1 MRFLVFILFLALSF
15 NLFGQSPRRYWVELS
30 DKVSTPY
37 NVSTPS
43 AFLSAKAIQRRINQG
58 IPITQ
63 NDLPVDPNYVAQI
76 AAVPTVTI
84 WLTSKWFNA
93 VSVEVDDST
102 MVDSILNLPF
112 VINVDTVKRMH
123 VDTGKDLISEKSGG
137 HTNYH
142 DEHYGIA
149 FKQIEMLGGHL
160 LHSEGYTGAGKTI
173 AVLDAG
179 FKKVDSVDVFQS
191 MIADGRLI
199 ATKDMVDRDNYVY
212 SSSQHGT
219 AVLSC
224 IGANL
229 PGKMVGTAPGASFI
243 LIRSEDVG
251 SESLAEADN
260 WIGGAEFADSLG
272 ADIFNTS
279 LGYTEFND
287 TLMNHTYA
295 DLDGNTARI
304 SIAADV
310 AAAKGILVVTS
321 AGNMGEQPW
330 YYISAPG
337 DADSSLTVAAVD
349 SFLVRAPFSSYGPS
363 SDGDLQPNVA
373 AMGFRTAC
381 TFPNGEVRT
390 ANGTSFSSPVL
401 AGMAAC
407 LWEAFPSKTNM
418 EIKALIEKHGHQFL
432 NPDFSLGY
440 GVPNFY
446 LAYLDAKG
454 EEASSNDEVLTVF
467 PSQFSTQLTVKF
479 HSQSAGLWN
488 LRIVNSQ
495 GQLLF
500 ENDLEVAGG
509 EYVQS
514 VFTDEVANLS
524 MGMYYIQLRKD
535 EVSVAVEKVVK
546 IRP

>member
-1 MRFLVFILFLALSF
+1 MRLIFFILLFCFCS
-15 NLFGQSPRRYWVELS
+15 NLNGQTAKRYWVELS
-30 DKVSTPY
+30 DKASTPY
-37 NVSTPS
+37 SISNPA
-43 AFLSAKAIQRRINQG
+43 AFLSAKAIDRRLNQG
-58 IPITQ
+58 IDITL
-63 NDLPVDPNYVAQI
+63 NDLPVDPSYVAQI
-76 AAVPTVTI
+76 AAVPTVTV
-84 WLTSKWFNA
+84 WVTSKWFNA
-93 VSVEVDDST
+93 VSVEVTDST

-112 VINVDTVKRMH
+112 VVQVDTVRMFNI
-123 VDTGKDLISEKSGG
+123 DLKEEVFNEKSTG

-142 DEHYGIA
+142 DEYYGIA

-160 LHSEGYTGAGKTI
+160 LHSEGYTGRGKTI

-179 FKKVDSVDVFQS
+179 FRKVDSVDVFQN
-191 MIADGRLI
+191 MIAEGRLV
-199 ATKDMVDRDNYVY
+199 ATKDMVDRDDYVF

-224 IGANL
+224 MGANL

-243 LIRSEDVG
+243 LIRSEDVS
-251 SESLAEADN
+251 SESLAEEDN

-287 TLMNHTYA
+287 TMMNHNYA

-304 SIAADV
+304 SIAADI
-310 AAAKGILVVTS
+310 AASKGILVITS
-321 AGNMGEQPW
+321 AGNLAEQPW

-349 SFLVRAPFSSYGPS
+349 SFLVRAPFSSFGPS
-363 SDGDLQPNVA
+363 ADGDLKPNVA

-407 LWEAFPSKTNM
+407 LWEAFPDKTNM
-418 EIKALIEKHGHQFL
+418 EIKSLIEKHGHQYL

-446 LAYLDAKG
+446 RAYLDAKG
-454 EEASSNDEVLTVF
+454 EEASADDELISVF
-467 PSQFSTQLTVKF
+467 PSNFSTKLTVKF
-479 HSQSAGLWN
+479 HSNSAGSWK
-488 LRIVNSQ
+488 LRMVNSI
-495 GQLLF
+495 GQVVF
-500 ENDLEVAGG
+500 EKELQVTGN

-514 VFTDEVANLS
+514 VFTDEIANLG
-524 MGMYYIQLRKD
+524 MGMYFVHLQKD
-535 EVSVAVEKVVK
+535 NDSISVKKVIK
-546 IRP
+546 TKP

>member
-1 MRFLVFILFLALSF
+1 MRLIFFILLFCFCS
-15 NLFGQSPRRYWVELS
+15 NLNGQTAKRYWVELS
-30 DKVSTPY
+30 DKASTPY
-37 NVSTPS
+37 SISNPA
-43 AFLSAKAIQRRINQG
+43 AFLSAKAIDRRLNQG
-58 IPITQ
+58 IDITL
-63 NDLPVDPNYVAQI
+63 NDLPVDPSYVAQI
-76 AAVPTVTI
+76 AAVPTVTV
-84 WLTSKWFNA
+84 WVTSKWFNA
-93 VSVEVDDST
+93 VSVEVTDST

-112 VINVDTVKRMH
+112 VVQVDTVRMFNI
-123 VDTGKDLISEKSGG
+123 DLKEEVFNEKSTG

-142 DEHYGIA
+142 DEYYGIA

-160 LHSEGYTGAGKTI
+160 LHSEGYTGRGKTI

-179 FKKVDSVDVFQS
+179 FRKVDSVDVFQN
-191 MIADGRLI
+191 MIAEGRLV
-199 ATKDMVDRDNYVY
+199 ATKDMVDRDDYVF

-224 IGANL
+224 MGANL

-243 LIRSEDVG
+243 LIRSEDVS
-251 SESLAEADN
+251 SESLAEEDN

-287 TLMNHTYA
+287 TMMNHNYA

-304 SIAADV
+304 SIAADI
-310 AAAKGILVVTS
+310 AASKGILVITS
-321 AGNMGEQPW
+321 AGNLAEQPW

-349 SFLVRAPFSSYGPS
+349 SFLVRAPFSSFGPS
-363 SDGDLQPNVA
+363 ADGDLKPNVA

-407 LWEAFPSKTNM
+407 LWEAFPDKTNM
-418 EIKALIEKHGHQFL
+418 EIKSLIEKHGHQYL

-446 LAYLDAKG
+446 RAYLDAKG
-454 EEASSNDEVLTVF
+454 EEASADDELISVF
-467 PSQFSTQLTVKF
+467 PSNFSTKLTVKF
-479 HSQSAGLWN
+479 HSNSAGSWK
-488 LRIVNSQ
+488 LRMVNSV
-495 GQLLF
+495 GQVVF
-500 ENDLEVAGG
+500 EKELQVTGN

-514 VFTDEVANLS
+514 VFTDEIANLG
-524 MGMYYIQLRKD
+524 MGMYFVHLQKD
-535 EVSVAVEKVVK
+535 NDSISVKKVIK
-546 IRP
+546 TKP